1 MFGWCCQVPE
11 LATIKTVETTVWS
24 ANGVRTRFGPLLDNT
39 SPSCRWTCWPVWSG
53 GRSQVLRSWY
63 FSCVR
68 WWACRFLWTA
78 VSWGVWEESSGRLDL
93 SCQEYRSLAEEGRLL
108 SMGVVRR
115 HSRERSGSV
124 LLCLTLS
131 MVFLTVWTMHSA
143 NPLDWGIWV
152 NL

>member
-53 GRSQVLRSWY
+53 GRSWALESWY
-63 FSCVR
+63 YFCVCWR
-68 WWACRFLWTA
+68 ACRFLWTA

-93 SCQEYRSLAEEGRLL
+93 SCHKYRSSAEEGRLL
-108 SMGVVRR
+108 SMGVVCRQQ
-115 HSRERSGSV
+115 REVWISTALPCLEHGFLDGLDHAFGKSVGLGVSG
-124 LLCLTLS
+124 
-131 MVFLTVWTMHSA
+131 
-143 NPLDWGIWV
+143 
-152 NL
+152 